1 MAAFSV
7 NTPDGLSWSER
18 YSPHMVNVWAMAYSP
33 ELELFAAASYNDYAR
48 ILTSN
53 NGSDWTLSVKG
64 DAAGQY
70 PKGWRDITWGGA
82 FVAVGDRGA
91 LLSYDGRNWTKLNI
105 PEYQYTSVCFND
117 TDNSFILMSR
127 AGVGIHLSLNADKSV
142 TIGSF
147 TIPAAHWTSV
157 AFSPSLGKFVAVA
170 YGGGSIESTD
180 GSTWTTGSIA
190 KNTWSKIMWISSI
203 NQFVAV
209 ANAKENS
216 IATSATGATW
226 TYETIGEGGYW
237 RDMAWAPALNRLM
250 IVSSAM
256 MTNNHSAGSTGT
268 FNYATRRLASIQWS
282 PKDSLFIAQ
291 IVSYPFVE
299 SNEYYNVLIGG
310 IQPTPTPSVTPTIT
324 ITPSITVSVS
334 PLVSPTATPS
344 PTVTP
349 TPSLSMGNV
358 GIVSAGT
365 DTSSLCSTVVPLVG
379 SISGGSGGN
388 LTILWEQI
396 SGPAVVINDPSALST
411 YFTYSTS
418 SDRTFRLWVNKGSA
432 NQAFDDVTVFGTPS
446 DYVTYVSA
454 SPTTFAIYGDLFAV
468 PPYAIINDYDGDF
481 GGTFSLTWKLKPLDN
496 PTAPYTAKVSVEQD
510 INGVWTE
517 IYTTD
522 QYLSTFYIVPVP
534 SSGRFR
540 VKASLTSMGRTSNS
554 TSGIVYGPNAFVNG
568 KKLQVPADTANF
580 VSAMAYTGIAYE
592 ITRIIL
598 KNISYT
604 DDIGMF
610 GSRSYASI
618 PYERISQNLIQ
629 QTYSDTAVFLQA
641 EAINT
646 STSTTITRL
655 NGSSIG
661 NQ

>member
-82 FVAVGDRGA
+82 FVAVGDHGA
-91 LLSYDGRNWTKLNI
+91 LLSYDGRNWTKLNV

-190 KNTWSKIMWISSI
+190 KNTWSKIMWISSL
-203 NQFVAV
+203 NEFVAV

-216 IATSATGATW
+216 IATSAAGATW

-291 IVSYPFVE
+291 IVSYPLVE

-310 IQPTPTPSVTPTIT
+310 TQPTPTPSVTPTIT

-334 PLVSPTATPS
+334 PLVSPTATPTPS
-344 PTVTP
+344 VSVTPSMSMTP
-349 TPSLSMGNV
+349 TPS
-358 GIVSAGT
+358 
-365 DTSSLCSTVVPLVG
+365 
-379 SISGGSGGN
+379 
-388 LTILWEQI
+388 
-396 SGPAVVINDPSALST
+396 
-411 YFTYSTS
+411 
-418 SDRTFRLWVNKGSA
+418 
-432 NQAFDDVTVFGTPS
+432 VTGTPLP
-446 DYVTYVSA
+446 TA
-454 SPTTFAIYGDLFAV
+454 TATPSPT
-468 PPYAIINDYDGDF
+468 
-481 GGTFSLTWKLKPLDN
+481 
-496 PTAPYTAKVSVEQD
+496 VS
-510 INGVWTE
+510 
-517 IYTTD
+517 
-522 QYLSTFYIVPVP
+522 
-534 SSGRFR
+534 
-540 VKASLTSMGRTSNS
+540 
-554 TSGIVYGPNAFVNG
+554 
-568 KKLQVPADTANF
+568 
-580 VSAMAYTGIAYE
+580 
-592 ITRIIL
+592 
-598 KNISYT
+598 
-604 DDIGMF
+604 
-610 GSRSYASI
+610 
-618 PYERISQNLIQ
+618 
-629 QTYSDTAVFLQA
+629 
-641 EAINT
+641 
-646 STSTTITRL
+646 
-655 NGSSIG
+655 
-661 NQ
+661 